1 MKKVVIFII
10 LTLLTLGCSVK
21 AIKYITEE
29 GHEIMELKGMNARK
43 ATFENGSSIEKDTT
57 IKIPNIYKE

>member
-1 MKKVVIFII
+1 MKYFII
-10 LTLLTLGCSVK
+10 LILLVTGCSVK
-21 AIKYITEE
+21 AIKYKTEE

>member
-1 MKKVVIFII
+1 
-10 LTLLTLGCSVK
+10 
-21 AIKYITEE
+21 
-29 GHEIMELKGMNARK
+29 MNARK

>member
-1 MKKVVIFII
+1 MKYLII

-29 GHEIMELKGMNARK
+29 GHEVMELKGMNARK

-57 IKIPNIYKE
+57 IKIPNIYREE

>member
-1 MKKVVIFII
+1 
-10 LTLLTLGCSVK
+10 
-21 AIKYITEE
+21 
-29 GHEIMELKGMNARK
+29 MELKGMNARK

>member
-21 AIKYITEE
+21 AIKYTTEE
-29 GHEIMELKGMNARK
+29 GHEVMELKGINAKK

-57 IKIPNIYKE
+57 LKIPDMYKE

>member
-1 MKKVVIFII
+1 MKYLII

-21 AIKYITEE
+21 AIKYTTQE
-29 GHEIMELKGMNARK
+29 GHEVMELKGMNARK

-57 IKIPNIYKE
+57 IKIPNIYREE

>member
-1 MKKVVIFII
+1 MKFFLI
-10 LTLLTLGCSVK
+10 LTLLITGCSVK
-21 AIKYITEE
+21 AIKYTTQE
-29 GHEIMELKGMNARK
+29 GHEVMELKGMNARK

>member
-1 MKKVVIFII
+1 MKYLII

-21 AIKYITEE
+21 AIKCITEE
-29 GHEIMELKGMNARK
+29 GHEIMELKGINAKK

>member
-1 MKKVVIFII
+1 MKYLII

-29 GHEIMELKGMNARK
+29 GYEIMELKGINAKK

>member
-1 MKKVVIFII
+1 MKFFLI
-10 LTLLTLGCSVK
+10 LTLLITSCSVK
-21 AIKYITEE
+21 AIKYTTQE
-29 GHEIMELKGMNARK
+29 GHEVMELKGMNARK